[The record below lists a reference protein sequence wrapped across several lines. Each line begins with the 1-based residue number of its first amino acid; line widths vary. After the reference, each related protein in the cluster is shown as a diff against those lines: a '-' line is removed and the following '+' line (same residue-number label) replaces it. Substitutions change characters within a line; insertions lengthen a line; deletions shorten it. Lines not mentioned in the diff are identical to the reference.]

1 HSRFIKPGSIA
12 NLQIKIQ
19 IVDTHE
25 SLEIL
30 INIGFADSMAQFN
43 RTLLINEWSELSV
56 LLLRRDS
63 WTHLW
68 KPL

>member
-1 HSRFIKPGSIA
+1 MPHSRFIKPGSIA

-30 INIGFADSMAQFN
+30 INIGFVDSMAQFN
-43 RTLLINEWSELSV
+43 RTLLILD
-56 LLLRRDS
+56 L
-63 WTHLW
+63 T
-68 KPL
+68 